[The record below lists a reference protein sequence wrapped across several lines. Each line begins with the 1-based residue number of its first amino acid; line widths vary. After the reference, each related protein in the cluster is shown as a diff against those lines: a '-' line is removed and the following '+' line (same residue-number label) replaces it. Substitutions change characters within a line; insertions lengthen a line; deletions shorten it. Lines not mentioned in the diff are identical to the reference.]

1 MKINKNLSIL
11 LSGQLVS
18 QVGDKFYMLAL
29 SYWVL
34 ETTGSPTM
42 MGVVLS
48 CALFPSLILGF
59 VSGAYIDKYDRK
71 TIIVGADL
79 IRGIVISGVATA
91 YLMDV
96 LTMPVIIVSQ
106 TLLSISAAFF
116 DPAIPS
122 VIPQIV
128 ENDQLTKANSK
139 TQFISGFSS
148 IAGPVLGGM
157 AVAGFGYSFIFIFNA
172 LSFFISGFFEMF
184 LKIPK
189 IVRKDKKETTI
200 KQDIIQGYKYIL
212 FDKRLIIIIAM
223 VAVIHFF
230 VGSIEVIIPV
240 FAVSLKGNGAQNLG
254 YIQASFGLGAVLMAF
269 VISIISI
276 NRKEVK
282 LLFTAIFAVGLIFL
296 GVAGFSM
303 AGFNVV
309 VPFLFIFL
317 FLGSLIILAGTSFK
331 SILQKN
337 VDNEIAGRVFSV
349 VSSVGNGSIPL
360 AMLIYGIL
368 LTYFS
373 FNKLLMVTG
382 FILLPLSLYCYRI
395 YKGVNNAGYSKNRAS
410 ANRYEN

>member
-1 MKINKNLSIL
+1 MNINKNLSIL
-11 LSGQLVS
+11 LCGQLIS

-34 ETTGSPTM
+34 ETTGSTAM
-42 MGVVLS
+42 MGLVLS
-48 CALFPSLILGF
+48 CALFPSLVLGF
-59 VSGAYIDKYDRK
+59 VSGAFIDKYDRK
-71 TIIVGADL
+71 TIIVVTDL
-79 IRGIVISGVATA
+79 IRGVVISAVAAA
-91 YLMDV
+91 YFWDALNI
-96 LTMPVIIVSQ
+96 PVIISAQ
-106 TLLSISAAFF
+106 ILLSINAAFF

-184 LKIPK
+184 LNIPK

-212 FDKRLIIIIAM
+212 LDKRLIIIIAM

-240 FAVSLKGNGAQNLG
+240 FAVSLKGNGAHNLG

-269 VISIISI
+269 IISIISI

-282 LLFTAIFAVGLIFL
+282 LLFTAIFVVGLTFL
-296 GVAGFSM
+296 GIAGFSL
-303 AGFNVV
+303 AGFNAVI
-309 VPFLFIFL
+309 PFLFIFL
-317 FLGSLIILAGTSFK
+317 FIGSLIILAGTSFK

-395 YKGVNNAGYSKNRAS
+395 YKGVNNAGYSKNRAG
-410 ANRYEN
+410 ADRYEN

>member
-34 ETTGSPTM
+34 ETTGSPAM

-48 CALFPSLILGF
+48 CALFPSLLLGF
-59 VSGAYIDKYDRK
+59 VSGAYIDKYNRK

-79 IRGIVISGVATA
+79 IRGIVISGVAA
-91 YLMDV
+91 AHLMDM

-106 TLLSISAAFF
+106 IMLSINAAFF

-128 ENDQLTKANSK
+128 EEDQLTRANSK

-148 IAGPVLGGM
+148 IAGPVLGGI
-157 AVAGFGYSFIFIFNA
+157 AVAAFGYTFIFVFNA
-172 LSFFISGFFEMF
+172 LSFIISGLIEMF
-184 LKIPK
+184 LKIPRV
-189 IVRKDKKETTI
+189 VRKDTKETTI
-200 KQDIIQGYKYIL
+200 KQDIIQGYQYIL
-212 FDKRLIIIIAM
+212 SDMRLMIIIAV

-254 YIQASFGLGAVLMAF
+254 YIQTAFGLGAVLMAF
-269 VISIISI
+269 AISIISI

-282 LLFTAIFAVGLIFL
+282 LLFTAIFAVGLTFL
-296 GVAGFSM
+296 GIAGISKAGFDM
-303 AGFNVV
+303 VA
-309 VPFLFIFL
+309 PFLFIFL
-317 FLGSLIILAGTSFK
+317 LIGSLIILAGTCFK
-331 SILQKN
+331 SILQKS
-337 VDNEIAGRVFSV
+337 VDNEMAGRVFSV

-360 AMLIYGIL
+360 AMLIYGL
-368 LTYFS
+368 LLSHFS
-373 FNKLLMVTG
+373 FNHLLMVTG
-382 FILLPLSLYCYRI
+382 FILLPLSLICYFL
-395 YKGVNNAGYSKNRAS
+395 YKGVSNAGYIQSRAG
-410 ANRYEN
+410 ADRHEN

>member
-34 ETTGSPTM
+34 ETTGSPAM

-71 TIIVGADL
+71 IIIVGADL
-79 IRGIVISGVATA
+79 LRGIVISGVATA
-91 YLMDV
+91 YLMDA

-106 TLLSISAAFF
+106 ILLSVNAAFF

-128 ENDQLTKANSK
+128 EKDQLTKANSK

-157 AVAGFGYSFIFIFNA
+157 AVAGFGYTFIFVFNA
-172 LSFFISGFFEMF
+172 LSFIISGFFEMF
-184 LKIPK
+184 LKLPK

-254 YIQASFGLGAVLMAF
+254 YIQTSFGLGAVFMAF

-282 LLFTAIFAVGLIFL
+282 LLFTAIFAVGLTFL
-296 GVAGFSM
+296 GIAGFSM

-309 VPFLFIFL
+309 APFLFIFL
-317 FLGSLIILAGTSFK
+317 FIGSLIILAGTSFK
-331 SILQKN
+331 SILQKKVN
-337 VDNEIAGRVFSV
+337 NEMAGRVFSV

-368 LTYFS
+368 LSHFS
-373 FNKLLMVTG
+373 FNNLLMVTG
-382 FILLPLSLYCYRI
+382 FILLPLSIYCYRI
-395 YKGVNNAGYSKNRAS
+395 YKGVNNAGYIKNRAG
-410 ANRYEN
+410 ADRHEN